1 MSQYQISNN
10 LQSDGEDLVVELLRL
25 AKQDVSGNYLALAG
39 GTMSGAID
47 MAFNKIVDLGTPS
60 SNTDAVNKLYVDTHS
75 GGNYLEKTGGILTGD
90 LTINRTGSNGVK
102 TPLNIIDTTS
112 GLSPSLNYTYNN
124 VNATDNY
131 SNLNINSV
139 RQYGGGV
146 NLNMNNTEGSF
157 FNIKSFFSDINLYR
171 TTLTHRGETQNQDI
185 VITMRDNIIDFS
197 NELQMSSNK
206 ISELA
211 NGTAGTD
218 AVNLNQLNGVSN
230 TKLSLNGSTPMTGN
244 FNMNGLRITNL
255 QAGTISTNA
264 VNVAQLNGKL
274 SLDGSNFMFG
284 NLNVNNNKITFLS
297 PATTGSDAV
306 NKNQL
311 DDGLA
316 QLDNALNNKL
326 SLNGGTMSGGIN
338 MNNNNLR
345 MSSTTGVNS
354 AQIQFPNDNRILTLS
369 NSDMVMY
376 RGNDHYI
383 AVGNAGPYVG
393 SRLNMQTNKI
403 IGLSNGTAG
412 TDAIN
417 LNQLNTG
424 INSRLSTAGGLL
436 TGGLNMNGNKI
447 SSLGI
452 PTNDADAATKK
463 YVDDNAGVGTFRYVN
478 KSFNA
483 LQFLDGGQT
492 TLEIDFESIIPDGNY
507 SFDISIYSKYN
518 PDGIAADGFTFM
530 TRPITNNAPFPFFLK
545 SPLTMHHAFITPNN
559 ETYGTTNLK
568 WTDIRTSS
576 TNNTSF
582 RVLFQYNGGTAWN
595 FDINFRGVVTK
606 IG

>member
-1 MSQYQISNN
+1 
-10 LQSDGEDLVVELLRL
+10 
-25 AKQDVSGNYLALAG
+25 
-39 GTMSGAID
+39 
-47 MAFNKIVDLGTPS
+47 
-60 SNTDAVNKLYVDTHS
+60 
-75 GGNYLEKTGGILTGD
+75 
-90 LTINRTGSNGVK
+90 
-102 TPLNIIDTTS
+102 
-112 GLSPSLNYTYNN
+112 
-124 VNATDNY
+124 
-131 SNLNINSV
+131 
-139 RQYGGGV
+139 
-146 NLNMNNTEGSF
+146 
-157 FNIKSFFSDINLYR
+157 
-171 TTLTHRGETQNQDI
+171 
-185 VITMRDNIIDFS
+185 
-197 NELQMSSNK
+197 
-206 ISELA
+206 
-211 NGTAGTD
+211 
-218 AVNLNQLNGVSN
+218 
-230 TKLSLNGSTPMTGN
+230 
-244 FNMNGLRITNL
+244 
-255 QAGTISTNA
+255 
-264 VNVAQLNGKL
+264 
-274 SLDGSNFMFG
+274 
-284 NLNVNNNKITFLS
+284 
-297 PATTGSDAV
+297 
-306 NKNQL
+306 
-311 DDGLA
+311 
-316 QLDNALNNKL
+316 
-326 SLNGGTMSGGIN
+326 
-338 MNNNNLR
+338 
-345 MSSTTGVNS
+345 
-354 AQIQFPNDNRILTLS
+354 
-369 NSDMVMY
+369 
-376 RGNDHYI
+376 
-383 AVGNAGPYVG
+383 VG
-393 SRLNMQTNKI
+393 SRLNLQNNKI

-424 INSRLSTAGGLL
+424 LNSRLSTGGGLL
-436 TGGLNMNGNKI
+436 TGELNMNGNKI